1 MSIHKYANVYQ
12 YLNITCV
19 FSRMPPKT
27 KGKQVNIYFPEGL
40 YDEMAKVMEKANAW
54 MNVQEFVR
62 DAVKEKVDRY
72 YKEHAVG

>member
-1 MSIHKYANVYQ
+1 
-12 YLNITCV
+12 
-19 FSRMPPKT
+19 MPPKT

-40 YDEMAKVMEKANAW
+40 YDEMAKVMERANAW

-62 DAVKEKVDRY
+62 DAVKEKVERY